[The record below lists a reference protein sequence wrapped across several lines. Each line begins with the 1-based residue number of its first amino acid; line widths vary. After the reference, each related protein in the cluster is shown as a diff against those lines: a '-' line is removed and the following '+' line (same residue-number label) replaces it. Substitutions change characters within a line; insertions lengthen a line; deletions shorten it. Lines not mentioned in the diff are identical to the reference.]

1 MGLEGSFRPQ
11 HLVFERRGYGAMAI
25 IVKTFFA
32 VFSVKNTLIYQQDSR
47 LSAEIA

>member
-1 MGLEGSFRPQ
+1 MGLDGPFGTQ

-32 VFSVKNTLIYQQDSR
+32 VFSVKKLLIYQYVSG
-47 LSAEIA
+47 LTAEIS

>member
-1 MGLEGSFRPQ
+1 MGLDVPFGTQ
-11 HLVFERRGYGAMAI
+11 HLVFERRGYGAMAT

-32 VFSVKNTLIYQQDSR
+32 VFSIKKTLIYQTING

>member
-1 MGLEGSFRPQ
+1 MGLDGPFGTQ
-11 HLVFERRGYGAMAI
+11 HLVFERRGYGSMAI

-32 VFSVKNTLIYQQDSR
+32 VFSVKKTFIYQAISE

>member
-1 MGLEGSFRPQ
+1 
-11 HLVFERRGYGAMAI
+11 VFEPKGYGAMAI

-32 VFSVKNTLIYQQDSR
+32 VFSVKKTFIYQEDSG